1 MSIPGFS
8 GGSAVKGLSA
18 NAGDVRDLGS
28 IPESGRSLEE
38 EMATHSSILAG
49 KSLGQRRL
57 EGYSPW
63 GHKRVGYDLAANTA
77 NTSAIG
83 LAQALHQLHLD
94 GCNCLLMASVH

>member
-38 EMATHSSILAG
+38 EMATLSSIFAG

-57 EGYSPW
+57 
-63 GHKRVGYDLAANTA
+63 
-77 NTSAIG
+77 
-83 LAQALHQLHLD
+83 
-94 GCNCLLMASVH
+94 

>member
-8 GGSAVKGLSA
+8 GGSAVKSLFA
-18 NAGDVRDLGS
+18 NAGDVRDLGL

-38 EMATHSSILAG
+38 EMATLSSILAG

-63 GHKRVGYDLAANTA
+63 GHKRVGYDLAANTELFSHWPGSG
-77 NTSAIG
+77 TPPTPPG
-83 LAQALHQLHLD
+83 WL
-94 GCNCLLMASVH
+94 